1 MNDRNQGEGNR
12 DADRRYRKGVRKTV
26 EETTEQERADDAR
39 NLSDD
44 ERAAAREAERIGKE
58 KARPASNDREI

>member
-12 DADRRYRKGVRKTV
+12 EADRRYRKGVRKTV
-26 EETTEQERADDAR
+26 EETTEEQRANEAR
-39 NLSDD
+39 ELSDD

-58 KARPASNDREI
+58 KARPASSDREI